1 MSRLAELLTTAH
13 NQWLSRGARREARGA
28 AWGAARRVG
37 GQGRAARRWVGL
49 GACEQEVACEK
60 LVSACERL

>member
-1 MSRLAELLTTAH
+1 V
-13 NQWLSRGARREARGA
+13 GRGA